1 MFYKNVQF
9 FMKNPGNIKRN
20 ANRNVTHLP
29 WNKKTTLHMK
39 DSGNRDLKMRK
50 KDNEDVLYV
59 ILTQDHNFTY

>member
-39 DSGNRDLKMRK
+39 DSEIG
-50 KDNEDVLYV
+50 
-59 ILTQDHNFTY
+59 I